1 MLSCFFPSTPPAPPL
16 FENPLLADPS
26 IRLKETRWNAQ
37 YYDMLATATLIVFV
51 AVAILG
57 VSYCAVFAAEYVY
70 HVVSAGVMLFPCYH
84 SMFHV
89 PYKTASIEASQQFAL
104 ESLVERHIKKITA
117 TCTPLKKAEYLK
129 SLHAEIGAKPLSTE
143 LEKDITSASKLTD
156 PHEPLIPLYARA
168 LAYNDLANEKLQEI
182 SLVFLT
188 PPKSLEN
195 RKVEELNYQELRTVQ
210 NDPSRTA
217 EEKAL
222 GRYLHSNRLAN
233 WFNLENSYLD
243 YRMSSV
249 QIAHIASNPIASNPS
264 FPGSIRQHFFENTDV
279 VYIENLRRYE
289 NISGSNPFERR
300 DSILDLH
307 VNYALNLFYASLDRM
322 QQTGPIKID
331 ADLSDTLLPNLSD
344 REWRE
349 INAVTC
355 RFLHRH
361 NISFNSEGVFKKS
374 EIKNLLNWQGNQKDL
389 LSDPSLTKFVH
400 TATTSYLINQ
410 I

>member
-89 PYKTASIEASQQFAL
+89 PYKTAFIEASREFAL

-129 SLHAEIGAKPLSTE
+129 SLHAEIGANPLSTQLQE
-143 LEKDITSASKLTD
+143 HIRSASKLTD

-195 RKVEELNYQELRTVQ
+195 RKVEELDYQELRTVQ

-249 QIAHIASNPIASNPS
+249 QIARIASNPS
-264 FPGSIRQHFFENTDV
+264 FPRSIRKHFFENTDV

-289 NISGSNPFERR
+289 NISGSNPFEQR
-300 DSILDLH
+300 DPILKLH
-307 VNYALNLFYASLDRM
+307 VTYALNLFYASLAKM
-322 QQTGPIKID
+322 QQPDQIKMD
-331 ADLSDTLLPNLSD
+331 PHLSDTPLPNLSD

-349 INAVTC
+349 INTVTC
-355 RFLHRH
+355 RFLKRH
-361 NISFNSEGVFKKS
+361 NICPNSEDVFQ
-374 EIKNLLNWQGNQKDL
+374 EIDALFSSWQGNQKDL

-400 TATTSYLINQ
+400 TATASRLINP